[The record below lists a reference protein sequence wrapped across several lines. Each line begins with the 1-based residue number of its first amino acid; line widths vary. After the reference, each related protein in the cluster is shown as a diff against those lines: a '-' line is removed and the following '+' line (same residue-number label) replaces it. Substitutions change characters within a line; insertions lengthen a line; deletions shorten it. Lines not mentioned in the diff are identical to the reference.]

1 VTPKLKDRRQL
12 SLKAARRTG
21 HSGDRILNRDIE
33 LIAFRDI
40 QLSKR
45 RRAYVKGIIPIS
57 SIVVVWGPPKVGKSF
72 WVFDLCMHVA
82 RGLNY
87 RERRVHQGTV
97 VYCAF
102 EGQGGFEARAEAYR
116 RQHMPR
122 AEREEHIPF
131 YLQPHLLDLIND
143 CDALIAAIEPY
154 DDPAIVVL
162 DTLNRS
168 LNGSESR
175 DEDMSAYVRAADAI
189 RERFNCAV
197 IIVHHCG
204 IVGTRPRGH
213 TSLSGAADA
222 QIAVVRDENRNVVAR
237 IEFMKDGTGEGD
249 VYVSSLRGV
258 DLGEDEDGDT
268 ISSCVIV
275 ETTETPRFVR
285 SSRSSEAANIA
296 LNALRAAIADNGEPV
311 SETVWADRAYSLGIS
326 RSENAE
332 SMRAAFRRA
341 RRALIASNQVK
352 QIGQTYD
359 VTR

>member
-1 VTPKLKDRRQL
+1 
-12 SLKAARRTG
+12 
-21 HSGDRILNRDIE
+21 
-33 LIAFRDI
+33 
-40 QLSKR
+40 
-45 RRAYVKGIIPIS
+45 
-57 SIVVVWGPPKVGKSF
+57 
-72 WVFDLCMHVA
+72 MHVA
-82 RGLNY
+82 RGISY
-87 RERRVHQGTV
+87 RGRRVHQGTI

-122 AEREEHIPF
+122 AERGEHIPF
-131 YLQPHLLDLIND
+131 YLQPHMLDLIND
-143 CDALIAAIEPY
+143 YDALIGAIKPY
-154 DDPAIVVL
+154 GDPAIVVL

-189 RERFNCAV
+189 REQFNCAV

-222 QIAVVRDENRNVVAR
+222 QIAVVRDDNRNVVAR
-237 IEFMKDGTGEGD
+237 IEFMKDGIGEGD
-249 VYVSSLRGV
+249 VYVSSLIPI
-258 DLGEDEDGDT
+258 DLGADEDGDMIT
-268 ISSCVIV
+268 SCVIV

-285 SSRSSEAANIA
+285 SSRTSEAVSV
-296 LNALRAAIADNGEPV
+296 ALRALRDAVADNDAPV
-311 SETVWADRAYSLGIS
+311 SETVWAERAYALGVS
-326 RSENAE
+326 RSENPE

-352 QIGQTYD
+352 QVGQTYD
-359 VTR
+359 VTRWPTDTTNAMQFVASSGLGSDPTCNRFVGIVSACRPAIAS

>member
-1 VTPKLKDRRQL
+1 
-12 SLKAARRTG
+12 
-21 HSGDRILNRDIE
+21 LNRENIQ
-33 LIAFRDI
+33 LIAFNDI
-40 QLSKR
+40 KLSKC
-45 RRAYVKGIIPIS
+45 RRAYVKGIIPIG

-82 RGLNY
+82 RGIDY
-87 RERRVHQGTV
+87 RGRRVHQGTV

-116 RQHMPR
+116 RQHMHR
-122 AEREEHIPF
+122 GERGEHIPF
-131 YLQPHLLDLIND
+131 YLQPHLLDLIKD
-143 CDALIAAIEPY
+143 SDALIAAIEPY
-154 DDPAIVVL
+154 GDPAIVVL

-222 QIAVVRDENRNVVAR
+222 QIAVMRDDNRNVVAR
-237 IEFMKDGTGEGD
+237 IEFMKDGIGEGD
-249 VYVSSLRGV
+249 VYVSSLIPV
-258 DLGEDEDGDT
+258 DLGADEDGDMM
-268 ISSCVIV
+268 SSCVIV
-275 ETTETPRFVR
+275 ETTNTPRFVR
-285 SSRSSEAANIA
+285 SSRTSEAANVA
-296 LNALRAAIADNGEPV
+296 LRALRAAIAENDAPV
-311 SETVWADRAYSLGIS
+311 SEAVWAEQAYALNIS
-326 RSENAE
+326 RSENPE